1 MQVQVSP
8 KPRHFSLADWPR
20 CVVCMLFLWH
30 FLGNTGYSDH
40 VYGCARL
47 HNVWECTT
55 SVQNLHCQ
63 PGWHFEKKKTI
74 MLGKLQKYFLSPLY
88 PRQCLNK
95 KAFCTLALSVMTV
108 RAEMASSASCQN
120 PTLCPPFCPTGTHS
134 HTHCSGLQGARLVAE
149 GYCATPCLWTNYMA
163 PFHSFGRV
171 PLRTVFFQFRLRF
184 CSYLILSTIIMSNFK
199 Y

>member
-1 MQVQVSP
+1 MLCVYCFSDTFWEILDILIMFMGVPGSIMSENARQVCKIFIVSLDDIL
-8 KPRHFSLADWPR
+8 R
-20 CVVCMLFLWH
+20 
-30 FLGNTGYSDH
+30 
-40 VYGCARL
+40 
-47 HNVWECTT
+47 
-55 SVQNLHCQ
+55 
-63 PGWHFEKKKTI
+63 KKKTI

-149 GYCATPCLWTNYMA
+149 GYCVTPCL
-163 PFHSFGRV
+163 
-171 PLRTVFFQFRLRF
+171 
-184 CSYLILSTIIMSNFK
+184 
-199 Y
+199 